1 MMRSTVHGDRRG
13 VLRGM
18 LAAAAGVFGRPP
30 GARAT
35 QSPPVHRRVVTGV
48 NAVGKSAVLIDGPVP
63 PEGRWARKGQYGSQ
77 AWLVDRI
84 PVDLADSHDPIAGHA
99 LAALPP
105 PSGAFFRTFTWE
117 PGSGFDMHQ
126 TPTIDFLV
134 VVSGRMELRMEEG
147 SAKLGPGDCVVQR
160 GTRHAWRVVGDE
172 PCTFAAVFLPAAQT
186 VPKE

>member
-1 MMRSTVHGDRRG
+1 MRTTAGDDRRG

-18 LAAAAGVFGRPP
+18 LAAAAGVLGPQP
-30 GARAT
+30 VARAA

-48 NAVGKSAVLIDGPVP
+48 NASGKSAVLIDGPVP
-63 PEGRWARKGQYGSQ
+63 PEGTWAREGQYGSQ

-84 PVDLADSHDPIAGHA
+84 PVDLTDSRDPIAGHP
-99 LAALPP
+99 LGALPP
-105 PSGAFFRTFTWE
+105 PGGAFFRVFTWE
-117 PGSGFDMHQ
+117 QGSGFDMHQ

-134 VVSGRMELRMEEG
+134 VVSGRMELLMEEG

>member
-18 LAAAAGVFGRPP
+18 LVAAASALGRPP
-30 GARAT
+30 GARAAR
-35 QSPPVHRRVVTGV
+35 SPPVHRRVVTGV
-48 NAVGKSAVLIDGPVP
+48 NASGNSAVLIDGPVP
-63 PEGRWARKGQYGSQ
+63 PDGTWARKGQYGSQ

-84 PVDLADSHDPIAGHA
+84 PVDLADSRDPIAGHP
-99 LAALPP
+99 LGALPP
-105 PSGAFFRTFTWE
+105 PGGAFFRMFTWE

-134 VVSGRMELRMEEG
+134 VVSGRMELLMEEG

-186 VPKE
+186 FPKE